1 MKMATTTS
9 AMLRH
14 AACVLLALLLGGC
27 RADRPSPAVPV
38 VDFIKTFDR
47 AEKRP
52 PDSYTIADHLAA
64 GTRRP
69 AIMAPAPG
77 RITWTLPLPRRG
89 MFRAAVAATTSAPV
103 RVRLGVSDTRIYEAL
118 ADVTVTESSGWSMLT
133 ADLSAYAGWKFS
145 VFYQPERRS
154 WNVNVSLDAI
164 GGVPTRIALGAP
176 EIVTDRAGAAE
187 YTKRRPRLTRSEAP

>member
-1 MKMATTTS
+1 
-9 AMLRH
+9 MLRH
-14 AACVLLALLLGGC
+14 AACVVLALLLGGC

-47 AEKRP
+47 AERRP

-89 MFRAAVAATTSAPV
+89 VFRAAVAATTSAPV

-118 ADVTVTESSGWSMLT
+118 AEVTVTESGGWSMLT

-145 VFYQPERRS
+145 VFYQPEHHA
-154 WNVNVSLDAI
+154 WNVNVSVDAVA
-164 GGVPTRIALGAP
+164 GVPSRIALGTP
-176 EIVTDRAGAAE
+176 EIVTDAASAQE
-187 YTKRRPRLTRSEAP
+187 YAKRRSRIIRNAAP